1 MSGAEEMTGGERTR
15 VSWRSKDSASWWNS
29 AVRLRSNLSSSAKE
43 LTSTL
48 ASKMDQ
54 VPITLAGFTLP
65 WQPASNQKEQQ
76 SKLDQQQQSSYLGLK
91 KFPRKHHP
99 SAGEK
104 EEERKSSE
112 LLKPVGERLPIPPG
126 PPLTAADLQTL
137 SKVGDSHCRT
147 KRLPVDTACCKTD
160 PNDDNDDDNNNLFS
174 ACSASLQAGDGLSS
188 VSQRFLGDAQ
198 INALGSSNSMENY
211 LPKVESQSSNAI
223 QHQVLGKSVMLS
235 SFDADVKHVNEASL
249 ILSEGGLLPPS
260 NHSFA
265 QPLPCPP
272 KKKST
277 INSQQIAQGESKHKT
292 LFVHAT
298 NVEPAIQKD
307 NVFPGNTNTL
317 LPIRL
322 QTSSSISSE
331 HSRTLAN
338 MLLFESEY
346 ASTLSKSPVLGGSMR
361 AVRDFGMQLDS
372 SAAMAPVSL
381 PTTPRARAESR
392 TSRLLRRLKLGGG
405 KGSHGRGMQV
415 GQDQPKSHNQ
425 DMPPPVIRAQKH
437 GKKDSKALK
446 AGSETTKERSL
457 EVEEGNHRKNSFQ
470 SSQLGQCSDEQ
481 SSKVAKTQQRKLN
494 NHWPFNKWKWNST
507 SRGTKVVS
515 EEDHN
520 NNVHIIRSF
529 DTSSQEFS
537 TTSET
542 MYDACESF
550 SERFVRFSSPQL
562 KKSSSLDRGLQHR
575 TGSMAGSGRDVT
587 ASSSH
592 QLLPPPPPVPCSAMA
607 AIADLNML
615 SSNQP
620 TTTTCEEPVILA
632 SAACFQASKDSQEE
646 DSGQEKTEEEN
657 MAEVF
662 VDCEGGESRHFV
674 KKQMVG
680 MSMESEELKQE
691 EMHTPPVL
699 PQEQNLTIE
708 DVAALCSSPIKFLF
722 KCSEIEHFNKFL
734 RAQKKRLISSS
745 SFLHHD
751 NNNDCFHIV
760 RSGAECEV
768 SSMVSALLMVWL
780 MEHTVAPPVK
790 TANKWH
796 LVPVMNIPRQS
807 MHNHKD
813 AAWLFDACGVDAH
826 ALLFSDE
833 VEFQKLMEA
842 GRIRTQD
849 IGQDLLVMKNEV
861 GSMCTL
867 LGEQLQMEAQ
877 CLLQARY
884 MKTLLLAGILLDT
897 ENLDFAARRDTEM
910 ATALLVGSGSL
921 GRNGFYKQLREVEGE
936 ARVSKLVTR
945 MYGEAPQLS
954 RQPKSG
960 EEIEADHEHSDKDSY
975 FSSADGHCSHEQTST
990 SEASNSSSS
999 SSLDEDSP
1007 RLQTLPTALPA
1018 KIISASASCRFHRLP
1033 SPSGVIR
1040 RSMEANAVAQ
1050 IRQAAAGNQS
1060 LRPKGASYVRKKPP
1074 PPPPPR
1080 RLKPGS
1086 NSFSRIRKKLYNA

>member
-15 VSWRSKDSASWWNS
+15 VSRRSKDSASWWNS
-29 AVRLRSNLSSSAKE
+29 AVQLRINLSSSAKE
-43 LTSTL
+43 LTSTF

-65 WQPASNQKEQQ
+65 WQPGSNQKEQQ
-76 SKLDQQQQSSYLGLK
+76 RKLDQQQQSSYLDLK
-91 KFPRKHHP
+91 KLPQKHHP
-99 SAGEK
+99 SAGVK
-104 EEERKSSE
+104 EEERRSSQ

-126 PPLTAADLQTL
+126 PPLTAADLRSL
-137 SKVGDSHCRT
+137 SKVGDSHPRT
-147 KRLPVDTACCKTD
+147 KQLPVDTACCKTD
-160 PNDDNDDDNNNLFS
+160 PNNDNDDDNNNNLFS
-174 ACSASLQAGDGLSS
+174 TCSASLQAGDGLSS

-198 INALGSSNSMENY
+198 INALGSSNSREY
-211 LPKVESQSSNAI
+211 KVESQSPDTI
-223 QHQVLGKSVMLS
+223 QHQVLGRSAMLS

-277 INSQQIAQGESKHKT
+277 ISSQQTAQGESKHKT

-298 NVEPAIQKD
+298 DVEPAIQKD
-307 NVFPGNTNTL
+307 SIFPGNTNTL

-322 QTSSSISSE
+322 QTSSSISSG

-338 MLLFESEY
+338 MLLFDSEY
-346 ASTLSKSPVLGGSMR
+346 ASTLRQSPALGGSMR
-361 AVRDFGMQLDS
+361 AVRDFGVQLDS

-425 DMPPPVIRAQKH
+425 DMPPPVVRAQKH

-457 EVEEGNHRKNSFQ
+457 EVEEGNHRQSNFQ
-470 SSQLGQCSDEQ
+470 SSQLGHCSDEE
-481 SSKVAKTQQRKLN
+481 SSKVAKPQQRKPN
-494 NHWPFNKWKWNST
+494 NHWPFNKWKWSST

-550 SERFVRFSSPQL
+550 SERVVRFSSPQL

-575 TGSMAGSGRDVT
+575 TGSLVGSDRDVT

-592 QLLPPPPPVPCSAMA
+592 QLLPPPPVPCSAMA

-620 TTTTCEEPVILA
+620 TTTSCEEPVTLA
-632 SAACFQASKDSQEE
+632 SAACCQASKDSQEE
-646 DSGQEKTEEEN
+646 DSGQEKAEEEN

-674 KKQMVG
+674 KKRMVSMSMVG
-680 MSMESEELKQE
+680 MSMESKELEQE
-691 EMHTPPVL
+691 EIHTPPVL

-751 NNNDCFHIV
+751 NNNDHFHIIH
-760 RSGAECEV
+760 SGAECEV

-790 TANKWH
+790 TADKWH

-833 VEFQKLMEA
+833 VPP
-842 GRIRTQD
+842 
-849 IGQDLLVMKNEV
+849 
-861 GSMCTL
+861 
-867 LGEQLQMEAQ
+867 
-877 CLLQARY
+877 
-884 MKTLLLAGILLDT
+884 
-897 ENLDFAARRDTEM
+897 
-910 ATALLVGSGSL
+910 SL
-921 GRNGFYKQLREVEGE
+921 NCIHFVP
-936 ARVSKLVTR
+936 
-945 MYGEAPQLS
+945 AP
-954 RQPKSG
+954 K
-960 EEIEADHEHSDKDSY
+960 
-975 FSSADGHCSHEQTST
+975 
-990 SEASNSSSS
+990 
-999 SSLDEDSP
+999 
-1007 RLQTLPTALPA
+1007 
-1018 KIISASASCRFHRLP
+1018 
-1033 SPSGVIR
+1033 
-1040 RSMEANAVAQ
+1040 
-1050 IRQAAAGNQS
+1050 
-1060 LRPKGASYVRKKPP
+1060 
-1074 PPPPPR
+1074 
-1080 RLKPGS
+1080 
-1086 NSFSRIRKKLYNA
+1086 